1 MGYATRSVWLGLIGL
16 LLLTTASHART
27 MYVSDTFEVVVRSE
41 KEISGRNI
49 VKILPTGTPLEV
61 IDTDDS
67 WATVKLQDDRTA
79 YVLKRYLIARLPYK
93 LTAERLQNEAEEQK
107 ARLDTVTKQL
117 ATLRQE
123 HQRLQKASSQQ
134 ESELTE
140 TTKKYEQLR
149 QDSAKFLQLKSE
161 YTKLQQAH
169 YDTQQEL
176 AKVKKRT
183 HDLEKGGAYRWFL
196 SGAGVMLAGWII
208 GMMTERLRG
217 RARRQSGYSYQLPQ

>member
-1 MGYATRSVWLGLIGL
+1 MGYVTRLVWLGLLGS
-16 LLLTTASHART
+16 LLLTTPLHART
-27 MYVSDTFEVVVRSE
+27 MYVSDMFEVVVRSE
-41 KEISGRNI
+41 KEVSGRNI
-49 VKILPTGTPLEV
+49 VKIVPTGTPLEV

-93 LTAERLQNEAEEQK
+93 LTAERLQEEAEQQK
-107 ARLDTVTKQL
+107 ARLGTLTEQL

-123 HQRLQKASSQQ
+123 HERLQKASSKQ
-134 ESELTE
+134 ESQLTD
-140 TTKKYEQLR
+140 TTKKYDQLR
-149 QDSAKFLQLKSE
+149 QDAAQYLQLKSE
-161 YTKLQQAH
+161 YTKLQQTH
-169 YDTQQEL
+169 YETQQEL